1 MGNSP
6 GPNPASDTLQPG
18 TVLFGEYEILG
29 TIGTGG
35 MGAIYQARHRSL
47 GGLRAIKVIR
57 SDAGLGKGAEEMFI
71 REAKTL
77 IDIHHDAIV
86 HCHDLLRNEYGAFLI
101 MELVEGPSLQRLLL
115 RGPLPDDEWTVLK
128 NRILEGLAVV
138 HARGIIHRDIS
149 PGNIILPGSAPEKA
163 KLIDFGVAT
172 PDEGKQSTGFS
183 GNLGYASPEHFG
195 LFGGRVDAR
204 SDLYSLGLVLAETTI
219 GEALPMGQTFYEAKE
234 LRKVAPQLPDYVNP
248 EIRKVLRALLEP
260 NPAKRAESAQAVL
273 EGRLPAVAAA
283 AAAEKPKA
291 TLQPIR
297 EQAEADWWKPIVF
310 TASAAGIGLG
320 IGLTLWL
327 WNYTDVLAS
336 AGGLVPP
343 AVSAPVRAGNPTA
356 PAPPPPQRQ
365 LPPAA
370 PAAPSAPAGPA
381 RAGPAPASPS
391 PGAPAAPASPA
402 GTLSRNE
409 VMAVA
414 EEIASHSWICEDRN
428 RYAPCIHNVKYASDW
443 RPHELVRGEPYNWGG
458 IDALPRFDARLA
470 NGEAAG
476 SHSWDGVSS
485 CTAGIDCSGFVTF
498 CWGHRGG
505 HAYGTATM
513 DPIAA
518 PLKVNPYTDL
528 KPGDALNYPGKHIV
542 LFAGY
547 RPDGNPIIYEA
558 SGAAARVIRNE
569 AMTWSKLSHY
579 HPVRFRRLSD
589 P

>member
-6 GPNPASDTLQPG
+6 GPNPAGDILQPG

-47 GGLRAIKVIR
+47 GGLRAIKMIR
-57 SDAGLGKGAEEMFI
+57 SDAGLGKGAEEMFV
-71 REAKTL
+71 REARTL

-86 HCHDLLRNEYGAFLI
+86 RCHDLLRNEQGAFLI
-101 MELVEGPSLQRLLL
+101 MELVEGPSLQRQLL

-138 HARGIIHRDIS
+138 HARGIVHRDIS
-149 PGNIILPGSAPEKA
+149 PANIILAGGLPEKA

-172 PDEGKQSTGFS
+172 PDDGKQSTGFS

-204 SDLYSLGLVLAETTI
+204 SDLYSLGLVLAEATI
-219 GEALPMGQTFYEAKE
+219 GEALPMGHTFYEAKE
-234 LRKVAPQLPDYVNP
+234 MRKLAPQLPDYVSP

-273 EGRLPAVAAA
+273 DGRLPAAAV
-283 AAAEKPKA
+283 AAAEKTKA

-327 WNYTDVLAS
+327 WNYTNLLAS
-336 AGGLVPP
+336 AGALQPP
-343 AVSAPVRAGNPTA
+343 GVAAPIRAGNPTP

-365 LPPAA
+365 LPPVAQA
-370 PAAPSAPAGPA
+370 PAAPS
-381 RAGPAPASPS
+381 PASPS
-391 PGAPAAPASPA
+391 PAAPAKLA

-409 VMAVA
+409 VMAEA
-414 EEIASHSWICEDRN
+414 QEIASHSWICEDKN
-428 RYAPCIHNVKYASDW
+428 RYAPCIRTVKYDSDW

-458 IDALPRFDARLA
+458 IDPLAQFDARLA
-470 NGEAAG
+470 KGEAAG
-476 SHSWDGVSS
+476 SHSWHGVSS
-485 CTAGIDCSGFVTF
+485 CTAGIDCSGFVSY

-505 HAYGTATM
+505 HIYGTATM
-513 DPIAA
+513 DGIAA
-518 PLKVNPYTDL
+518 PLPVNPYTDL

-547 RPDGNPIIYEA
+547 QPNGNPIIYEA

-569 AMTWSKLSHY
+569 SMTWSKLTHY
-579 HPVRFRRLSD
+579 HPFRSRRLSD